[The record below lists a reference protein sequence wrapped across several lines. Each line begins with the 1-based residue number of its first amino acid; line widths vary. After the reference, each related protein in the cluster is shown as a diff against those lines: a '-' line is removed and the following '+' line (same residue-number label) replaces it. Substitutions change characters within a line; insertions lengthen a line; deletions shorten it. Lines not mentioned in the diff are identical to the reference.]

1 MRQHICNKVLLFI
14 FFSSVL
20 GSGRARQVLGKNG
33 RKLSFV
39 TLGVGD
45 FISSLRCRLWFCCNL
60 FYQTNFSLRVSS
72 PFGGS
77 REKSRE
83 STTLARSLAIRGEF
97 ASRLTELE

>member
-1 MRQHICNKVLLFI
+1 MLAKSLEKMGVSYRLWRWASVICYMYI
-14 FFSSVL
+14 F
-20 GSGRARQVLGKNG
+20 
-33 RKLSFV
+33 
-39 TLGVGD
+39 
-45 FISSLRCRLWFCCNL
+45 SLRCGLWFCCNL

-72 PFGGS
+72 SFGGS